1 MPIISTSFNDIGNAG
16 QVPTL
21 VRIET
26 DDSLSTVMSTGYLN
40 VLKDQNLPL
49 SQDSIALVST
59 GVGSHKAVT
68 ALSMVY
74 SNGDWSLAVMEG
86 YQASGGG
93 GGGLPFVNVSGIS
106 QSASVN
112 VGYIIGNS
120 SQTTVTLPA
129 TAPIGSVVAIQG
141 KGSGGWILQGSV
153 GQTIQV
159 GQTASSSGGSVTSA
173 AAFDAIQVVCVVANT
188 TWTSSYVVSSG
199 VTIA

>member
-1 MPIISTSFNDIGNAG
+1 MPILSTSFNDIGNAG

-21 VRIET
+21 VRIDT
-26 DDSLSTVMSTGYLN
+26 DDSLSTVLSVGYLN
-40 VLKDQNLPL
+40 ILKDQNLPL

-74 SNGDWSLAVMEG
+74 SNGNWSLSVMEG

-93 GGGLPFVNVSGIS
+93 GGLPFVNVSGTTQAAVI
-106 QSASVN
+106 N
-112 VGYIIGNS
+112 TGYIIGNS

-129 TAPIGSVVAIQG
+129 SAPVGSIVAIQG
-141 KGSGGWILQGSV
+141 KGSGGWVLQANG